1 MKITENEKGLLIAIV
16 TSEYGDWATD
26 PVWVNCLWGW
36 SETRKFPG
44 VMASLVRKS
53 LAKSDGE
60 CCCLTDAGAEIALA
74 LAGDK
79 ARPLDPMSRVTPDDA
94 AVHAEVA
101 ADLAASKDVAD
112 DLASGEG

>member
-1 MKITENEKGLLIAIV
+1 VKITENEKGLLIAIV

-26 PVWVNCLWGW
+26 DVWVNCLWGW

-44 VMASLVRKS
+44 VMASLVRKG

-79 ARPLDPMSRVTPDDA
+79 ARPLDPKSRVTPDDA